1 MQLASVGMCVMWR
14 IDPTTRIL
22 PLYSFFS
29 SFLIGAKHRT
39 LTWEPQPLPQ
49 ISLAFV
55 RLTIILFGDKTV
67 NPLAKLKAKQTLP
80 ILS

>member
-22 PLYSFFS
+22 PLYNFFS
-29 SFLIGAKHRT
+29 SFLFGAKHRT

-67 NPLAKLKAKQTLP
+67 IP
-80 ILS
+80 

>member
-14 IDPTTRIL
+14 IDPTTRTL
-22 PLYSFFS
+22 PLYIFFFIF
-29 SFLIGAKHRT
+29 FLIEAKHRT

-67 NPLAKLKAKQTLP
+67 IP
-80 ILS
+80 